1 MKLLKNLIILNILN
15 LSLVW
20 GIDFTPAPVS
30 SNTFGS
36 LNIGWLHS
44 TITGAQRNEVLQDY
58 KSARNAMLFGLKRGF
73 ILTEGKTLLLNAWI
87 DGSAGSENKNGLYNF
102 SVGGQIGYRFF
113 DGRVIAFVG
122 GGFEM
127 SNLATPE
134 PKEQYNIYGGI
145 ARAEVFIDIAKGYG
159 LSVGYQR
166 GFNEKSK
173 KLLGERFD
181 TQSFFVSVSYYDFS
195 I

>member
-1 MKLLKNLIILNILN
+1 MKLLQNLIILNVIN

-30 SNTFGS
+30 SHSFGS

-44 TITGAQRNEVLQDY
+44 TITGVQSNEVLQDY
-58 KSARNAMLFGLKRGF
+58 KSTRNAMLFGLKRGL
-73 ILTEGKTLLLNAWI
+73 ILTEQKNLLLNAWI
-87 DGSAGSENKNGLYNF
+87 DGSAGRENKNGLYNF
-102 SVGGQIGYRFF
+102 SLGGQIGYRFF
-113 DGRVIAFVG
+113 GGRVIAFVG

-127 SNLATPE
+127 GNLAMAD

-145 ARAEVFIDIAKGYG
+145 ARAEMFVDIAQGYG
-159 LSVGYQR
+159 LSVGYTR

-173 KLLGERFD
+173 KLLGEHFD
-181 TQSFFVSVSYYDFS
+181 TQSFYVSISYYDFS
-195 I
+195 L